1 MLTTSDLC
9 DKQTTKMKPSVKVKI
24 AQMYMHITNVWSY
37 FWILFMH
44 VTACEES
51 EDTAFGLLSGTY
63 TNTEAVSTCCESTAH
78 L

>member
-1 MLTTSDLC
+1 
-9 DKQTTKMKPSVKVKI
+9 
-24 AQMYMHITNVWSY
+24 
-37 FWILFMH
+37 MH

-78 L
+78 LWEISNNIDQYSTQKQSKTLYIYI